1 MNILNI
7 QYGDAYYAI
16 VDGVDMK
23 FTGGDGSEDEE
34 RAVPPCSQCSKQY
47 ATDSDG
53 EVTRVVYQGWT
64 LSARTKTYEEPTDV
78 FLCSECLNR
87 AKPPKSPPVQPG
99 TTICKSCRL
108 APSCD
113 QSSPGDLGVLHGSCY
128 HAIPDNPPTA
138 HSDATDQA
146 CDGMPP
152 VSSCT
157 PGPWGCQHGGNIC
170 RIWGVGSAP
179 LNFPVATCSRVEGES
194 VDTHQANAQLI
205 ADACNSYQKN
215 CGPRAAECARDDL
228 LGEALDVCEAMVAA
242 LESVVPTMV
251 VRAAIHYGEALLGK
265 ATGEADDP
273 TTAEF
278 WGTHEETV
286 PEAGEGGAT

>member
-1 MNILNI
+1 MTEQELAEQITGNQDL
-7 QYGDAYYAI
+7 
-16 VDGVDMK
+16 DGVREYAADK
-23 FTGGDGSEDEE
+23 LAEFYQENPDEF
-34 RAVPPCSQCSKQY
+34 AAALADNGYPPY
-47 ATDSDG
+47 
-53 EVTRVVYQGWT
+53 
-64 LSARTKTYEEPTDV
+64 
-78 FLCSECLNR
+78 
-87 AKPPKSPPVQPG
+87 PP
-99 TTICKSCRL
+99 L
-108 APSCD
+108 
-113 QSSPGDLGVLHGSCY
+113 
-128 HAIPDNPPTA
+128 A

-265 ATGEADDP
+265 AKT
-273 TTAEF
+273 
-278 WGTHEETV
+278 
-286 PEAGEGGAT
+286 EGGAT